1 MSSVLEQ
8 RVLPGSTALWRR
20 CAAAFRAAGFLQD
33 ARSGRRIAFTL
44 SVFAGITLLGAFWGS
59 VVAVAELNALYLC
72 IALIGC
78 AFILLDFRIGVVLL
92 ILLMPISS
100 SRVFPHAMFGVT
112 GLNPLNLLL
121 VGTFGSCLLHG
132 VSDGSLRRFAPR
144 PLLWLYILPI
154 LVAGALGSRHV
165 GDIAPAFFMYD
176 QVEFHDAA
184 GYVRDFVAKPMSL
197 VIFALLVGAAVSKSK
212 KPEKFLVP
220 TLISIWVMGSMVI
233 VFVSQ
238 SGIALGQL
246 ASDESREF
254 LSPLGLHANDL
265 GRLYAVAY
273 ALLLFTWAESKDTG
287 LRLALLASM
296 GMVVVALVL
305 TFSRGA
311 FLGFIVVNVL
321 FLLWRRNA
329 KALMFFGLLAA
340 SAALLLPGAVY
351 DRVESGFGSGLDA
364 ISAGRIEGL
373 WLPLLPDV
381 LRSPIYGNGLGSI
394 LWSEAMR
401 TGIGVTI
408 PGVAQAHNAYLEIVL
423 DMGIV
428 GLIFVCAYFVHVF
441 KGFRALSVDPVLSP
455 NLRGFYQGAAAG
467 LASFLVA
474 GIAGSYLTPRP
485 EQIFLWLAIGMMY
498 GQRARK
504 TGDLNASRQYAQAGA
519 HTQSA

>member
-1 MSSVLEQ
+1 MPSVLAQ
-8 RVLPGSTALWRR
+8 QILRGSAEN
-20 CAAAFRAAGFLQD
+20 
-33 ARSGRRIAFTL
+33 ARSGRRVAFTL
-44 SVFAGITLLGAFWGS
+44 SVFASITLLGAFWGS
-59 VVAVAELNALYLC
+59 AVAVAELNALYLC
-72 IALIGC
+72 VSLIAC
-78 AFILLDFRIGVVLL
+78 AFILLDFRVGVVLL

-100 SRVFPHAMFGVT
+100 STVFPHEMLGIT
-112 GLNPLNLLL
+112 GLNPVNLLL
-121 VGTFGSCLLHG
+121 VGTLGSYLLHG
-132 VSDGSLRRFAPR
+132 VSDGSLRRFMPR
-144 PLLWLYILPI
+144 PLQWLYILPI

-364 ISAGRIEGL
+364 ISAGRIEGI
-373 WLPLLPDV
+373 WLPLLPEV
-381 LRSPIYGNGLGSI
+381 LRSPVYGNGLGSI

-401 TGIGVTI
+401 VGVEVTI
-408 PGVAQAHNAYLEIVL
+408 PGVMQAHNAYLQTVL
-423 DMGIV
+423 DMGIA
-428 GLIFVCAYFVHVF
+428 GLILVCAYFAHVW
-441 KGFRALSVDPVLSP
+441 KGFRALSVDPAVSP
-455 NLRGFYQGAAAG
+455 ALRGFYLGAAAG

-474 GIAGSYLTPRP
+474 GIAGSYLTPVA
-485 EQIFLWLAIGMMY
+485 EQSFLWLAIGMMY
-498 GQRARK
+498 GQRARN
-504 TGDLNASRQYAQAGA
+504 TDDSRVSRQYAQPRSHA
-519 HTQSA
+519 QSA

>member
-1 MSSVLEQ
+1 MPSVLAQ
-8 RVLPGSTALWRR
+8 QILRGSAEN
-20 CAAAFRAAGFLQD
+20 
-33 ARSGRRIAFTL
+33 ARSGRRVAFTL
-44 SVFAGITLLGAFWGS
+44 SVFASITLLGAFWGS
-59 VVAVAELNALYLC
+59 AVAVAELNALYLC
-72 IALIGC
+72 VSLIAC
-78 AFILLDFRIGVVLL
+78 AFILLDFRVGVVLL

-100 SRVFPHAMFGVT
+100 STVFPHEMLGIT
-112 GLNPLNLLL
+112 GLNPVNLLL
-121 VGTFGSCLLHG
+121 VGTLGSYLLHG
-132 VSDGSLRRFAPR
+132 VSDGSLRRFMPR
-144 PLLWLYILPI
+144 PLQWLYILPI

-238 SGIALGQL
+238 SGVALGQL

-287 LRLALLASM
+287 LRLALLVTMA
-296 GMVVVALVL
+296 MVVVALIL

-329 KALMFFGLLAA
+329 KTLIFATLLAA
-340 SAALLLPGAVY
+340 GALFALPGEVY
-351 DRVESGFGSGLDA
+351 DRVTTGYGEGLNV
-364 ISAGRIEGL
+364 ISAGRIEEI
-373 WLPLLPDV
+373 WLPLLPEA
-381 LRSPIYGNGLGSI
+381 LRSPIYGSGLGSM
-394 LWSEAMR
+394 LWSETMR
-401 TGIGVTI
+401 GAGTTMLGIT
-408 PGVAQAHNAYLEIVL
+408 QAHNAYLETVL
-423 DMGIV
+423 DMGIA
-428 GLIFVCAYFVHVF
+428 GLILVCAYLVLLW
-441 KGFRALSVDPVLSP
+441 KGFRALGVDPSLSP
-455 NLRGFYQGAAAG
+455 TLRGFFQGAAAG
-467 LASFLVA
+467 LASLLVA
-474 GIAGSYLTPRP
+474 DIVGSRLTPSA
-485 EQIFLWLAIGMMY
+485 EQVFLWLAIGMMY
-498 GQRARK
+498 GQRARN
-504 TGDLNASRQYAQAGA
+504 TGDLKVARQYVDAG
-519 HTQSA
+519 SR

>member
-1 MSSVLEQ
+1 MSWVLE
-8 RVLPGSTALWRR
+8 RRIFPGLALLWRR
-20 CAAAFRAAGFLQD
+20 CAAIFRDDGTRED
-33 ARSGRRIAFTL
+33 ARSRHGIAFKL
-44 SVFAGITLLGAFWGS
+44 CVFSGVALLGAFWGS

-176 QVEFHDAA
+176 QLEFHDAA
-184 GYVRDFVAKPMSL
+184 GYVRDFVAKPLSL

-220 TLISIWVMGSMVI
+220 TLISIWVMGSIVI

-238 SGIALGQL
+238 SGVALGQL
-246 ASDESREF
+246 AGDGSREF
-254 LSPLGLHANDL
+254 LSPLGQHANDL

-287 LRLALLASM
+287 LKLALLASM

-321 FLLWRRNA
+321 FLLWHRNA

-340 SAALLLPGAVY
+340 VAAFLLPGAVY

-364 ISAGRIEGL
+364 ISAGRFEGI
-373 WLPLLPDV
+373 WLPLLPEI

-394 LWSEAMR
+394 LWSEAM
-401 TGIGVTI
+401 
-408 PGVAQAHNAYLEIVL
+408 
-423 DMGIV
+423 
-428 GLIFVCAYFVHVF
+428 
-441 KGFRALSVDPVLSP
+441 
-455 NLRGFYQGAAAG
+455 
-467 LASFLVA
+467 
-474 GIAGSYLTPRP
+474 
-485 EQIFLWLAIGMMY
+485 
-498 GQRARK
+498 
-504 TGDLNASRQYAQAGA
+504 
-519 HTQSA
+519 